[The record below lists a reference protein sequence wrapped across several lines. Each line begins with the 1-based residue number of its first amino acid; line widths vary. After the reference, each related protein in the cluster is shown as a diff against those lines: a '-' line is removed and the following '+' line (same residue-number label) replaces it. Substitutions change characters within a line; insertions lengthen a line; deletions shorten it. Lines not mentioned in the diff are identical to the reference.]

1 MDPQRLPRLFVR
13 AADRRWLIALAAL
26 TLLSGAAMLPA
37 MSTMADHGASL
48 SAFENAGSVERSAEI
63 VSEWGSSGK
72 AAMWWQLALDVPFV
86 VGFGLFI
93 AGACASVC
101 RRAAVRGKHRL
112 ARAAAVI
119 AWSGPLA
126 ASIDLL
132 QDISLAIVLAGHV
145 DQPWPRI
152 AALTGRPISVLV
164 AVGLIFALVGAI
176 LTRPRAAAEFAGG
189 LGDPQR
195 NN

>member
-13 AADRRWLIALAAL
+13 AADKRWLIALAAL

-37 MSTMADHGASL
+37 MSTMADQGASL
-48 SAFENAGSVERSAEI
+48 IAFENAGSVERSAEI
-63 VSEWGSSGK
+63 VSGWGSSGK
-72 AAMWWQLALDVPFV
+72 TAMWWQLALDVPFV

-93 AGACASVC
+93 AGACAGVC
-101 RRAAVRGKHRL
+101 RRATGQGKHRL
-112 ARAAAVI
+112 ARTAAVI

-132 QDISLAIVLAGHV
+132 QDIALAVVLTGHV

-164 AVGLIFALVGAI
+164 AGGLIFALVGAI
-176 LTRPRAAAEFAGG
+176 LTRSGG
-189 LGDPQR
+189 SGKIRWGMSDSQ
-195 NN
+195 